1 MSEQRR
7 STARLAAH
15 WRARLLP
22 AGLLAAL
29 SLSLELCLYLVAV
42 IGGMATPHMAV
53 ALPLYARQTGQPC
66 ATCHTAFLELT
77 PFGRRFKLGGYT
89 LGGGNWN
96 GPPFAV
102 MLQPTFTNT
111 QGAQPGGAAP
121 GFGVNNNF
129 VMQQISLFT
138 GGRITE
144 NSGAFIQGTYDGVA
158 HRFGWDNTDIR
169 YARSIDIGGHTLLWG
184 ITANNNPTVQ
194 DVWNTTPAWS
204 FPFISPQLAPMP
216 AATPFINQVYAQQVA
231 GLSAYGFL
239 DDIFYFEFG
248 GYRPLSTNT
257 QLALGVDTAGQS
269 PISGTAPYWR
279 VAAEKNIGDHSWE
292 AGTFGLAS
300 RVLPMG
306 LSQSGTDSF
315 ADIGVDTQYQ
325 YLGDPHMVTFRGAWI
340 HENHNTGASQALGLA
355 DNSNDQLRSLN
366 ASVSYIYNQTWSLST
381 GRVAVGGTTDAALYG
396 TATGSPNSAG
406 WIFEL
411 AYLPFSHGGPSFWP
425 WLNFRIGLQYTH
437 WTKFDGATTNI
448 DGMGRDANANNTFF
462 VYVWTMF

>member
-1 MSEQRR
+1 MKKGCRPAQPARPRCVALLSAHLLARR
-7 STARLAAH
+7 S
-15 WRARLLP
+15 ARLLGTLVLTALIADSFALRP
-22 AGLLAAL
+22 AL
-29 SLSLELCLYLVAV
+29 
-42 IGGMATPHMAV
+42 

-89 LGGGNWN
+89 LDGGDWK

-102 MLQPTFTNT
+102 MLQPGFTHT
-111 QGAQPGGAAP
+111 QAGQPGGAAP
-121 GFGVNNNF
+121 GFGANNDF
-129 VMQQISLFT
+129 AMQQVSLFT

-144 NSGAFIQGTYDGVA
+144 NVGAFIQGTYDGVG

-169 YARSIDIGGHTLLWG
+169 YAKSITLGSHTLLWG

-194 DVWNTTPAWS
+194 DVWNTIPAWS
-204 FPFISPQLAPMP
+204 FPYISSALAPSP
-216 AATPFINQVYAQQVA
+216 TAATFIEQVYAQQVA
-231 GLSAYGFL
+231 GLSAYGFF
-239 DDIFYFEFG
+239 DDTFYFELG

-257 QLALGVDTAGQS
+257 QLALGVDTTGQS

-279 VAAEKNIGDHSWE
+279 AAFEKNFGDHSFE
-292 AGTFGLAS
+292 AGTFGLAA
-300 RVLPMG
+300 RVLPLG
-306 LSQSGTDSF
+306 LSQAGTDSF
-315 ADIGVDTQYQ
+315 TDIGIDTQYQ
-325 YLGDPHMVTFRGAWI
+325 YLGDPHAVTLRAAWI

-355 DNSNDQLRSLN
+355 DNSNDRLQSLN
-366 ASVSYIYNQTWSLST
+366 ASVSYIYDKTWSLSA
-381 GRVAVGGTTDAALYG
+381 GRVAIGGTTDATLYG

-448 DGMGRDANANNTFF
+448 DGIGQNANANNTLF